1 MKVAVIVAVDQ
12 ENGIG
17 KNNDLMWHLPDDL
30 KFFKDTT
37 AGQIVIMGR
46 KNWDSI
52 PERFRP
58 FKNREN
64 VVITRN
70 RAFQADGAMVFH
82 SLEDALQAFKDEKE
96 RTVFII
102 GGGEIYRQAIDLN
115 CVDEYFITRVDHR
128 FEADTFFPNVDLS
141 DWREEIIG
149 SHPIDEKHKY
159 SFTFYHYTKS

>member
-1 MKVAVIVAVDQ
+1 MKIAVIVAVDQ

-37 AGQIVIMGR
+37 AGHIVIMGR

-70 RAFQADGAMVFH
+70 RDFQAEGAHVFH
-82 SLEDALQAFKDEKE
+82 SMEEALEAYKNENG

-102 GGGEIYRQAIDLN
+102 GGGEIYRQAIELN
-115 CVDEYFITRVDHR
+115 CVDEFFITRVDHR
-128 FEADTFFPNVDLS
+128 FDADTFFPKLDFS
-141 DWREEIIG
+141 SWTEEILG
-149 SHPIDEKHKY
+149 NHPIDDKHKY
-159 SFTFYHYTKS
+159 SFTFYRYTKS